1 MLYNKPMDWVYLD
14 NNATTR
20 PAPEVADAVDHA
32 TRELWANPSSVHRF
46 GQQVRQRLELAR
58 QQVGELIGAPPREL
72 VFTSGGTE
80 ADNLAL
86 FGCAAEIDKLTLI
99 TTKVEHAAVREPA
112 ERLAK
117 RGGAVYYA
125 DVDPDGRVK
134 IESFKQ
140 LLAEHATPG
149 RTTLVSIQ
157 WANNETG
164 VIQPIDGIAA
174 AVQTAREDAAEQGN
188 RLKLLLHLDAT
199 QAVGKLPVDV
209 GRVGCDMLTLA
220 GHKFHGPKGVG
231 TLWLRRG
238 VRLQPTQL
246 GGAQERERRGGT
258 ENTPAIIGMGVAAQ
272 LAKAFVNDTHA
283 IDHVR
288 ALRDKLE
295 QGVCEALPGTV
306 VNSGGVAPDQRLWN
320 TTNLGFP
327 GVEAEAVLLGLSEQ
341 GVCASAGAACSSGSL
356 DPSPVLLAMG
366 IPEPVAHGSVRFSLS
381 RETTGTEI
389 DRAIGVVPKVV
400 GRLMDVLPTG

>member
-20 PAPEVADAVDHA
+20 PAPQVADAVDHA

-46 GQQVRQRLELAR
+46 GQQVRQRVELAR

-72 VFTSGGTE
+72 IFTSGGTE

-86 FGCAAEIDKLTLI
+86 FGCAAELDKLTLI

-117 RGGAVYYA
+117 RGGAVCYA
-125 DVDPDGRVK
+125 DVDLDGRVK
-134 IESFKQ
+134 IESLKQ

-164 VIQPIDGIAA
+164 VIQPIDDIAA
-174 AVQTAREDAAEQGN
+174 AVQATREDAAEQGS

-209 GRVGCDMLTLA
+209 GGAGCDMLTLA

-231 TLWLRRG
+231 ALWLRRG

-366 IPEPVAHGSVRFSLS
+366 VPEPVAHGSVRFSLS